1 VRSVW
6 ARACTGKAGI
16 EPAADK
22 AAQARQAQGGLPA
35 RRWQEGAKQAGT
47 ACRRF
52 VDLRYHHHRAGHQS
66 ESNGLSELN
75 HSTIGSAA
83 VKMGHTAQRKL
94 VGGREGVVATW
105 A

>member
-1 VRSVW
+1 VRSVVCQG
-6 ARACTGKAGI
+6 RTGKAVI

-52 VDLRYHHHRAGHQS
+52 IDLWDPITTVINRSQMR
-66 ESNGLSELN
+66 L
-75 HSTIGSAA
+75 
-83 VKMGHTAQRKL
+83 
-94 VGGREGVVATW
+94 
-105 A
+105 